1 MSTSFFYILILTA
14 RQGNGKNDI
23 VFTFLILI
31 SLALV
36 DFIVNYDIMVSVIIM
51 NDPQNMIITGI
62 KAPNIVLFPKKE
74 TRQMTNRKSYG
85 LSLCISGQI
94 TYTMNGKKY
103 VSNQSNAVLLP
114 KGGTYTL
121 YGNAEG
127 VFPVINF
134 TCTNFFCDE
143 IMVFPLEQPE
153 SCIKSVEALR
163 KLFQHNGS
171 PLEIYGSFYN
181 LLSKIFS
188 VRAKMPA
195 TLAFVIE
202 YIKENIQDPNLSNV
216 ALAKKMGIS
225 EVYLRKLFLSHC
237 GMTPRQY
244 VLEERL
250 KKAKQMLV
258 DTPFTVAS
266 ISEDCGFASV
276 YHFCRTFK
284 KRIGMTPT
292 QYAEENKIYKI

>member
-1 MSTSFFYILILTA
+1 MISFDELVVTSI
-14 RQGNGKNDI
+14 RQPTVVHTKKGTR
-23 VFTFLILI
+23 FT
-31 SLALV
+31 
-36 DFIVNYDIMVSVIIM
+36 M
-51 NDPQNMIITGI
+51 
-62 KAPNIVLFPKKE
+62 E
-74 TRQMTNRKSYG
+74 NRPYFGVCFSMG
-85 LSLCISGQI
+85 GQI
-94 TYTMNGKKY
+94 TYNMNGKKY

-134 TCTNFFCDE
+134 TCTDFFCDE

-163 KLFQHNGS
+163 YLFQHNGS

-195 TLAFVIE
+195 TLAFVVE
-202 YIKENIQDPNLSNV
+202 YIEENIQDPNLSNV

-244 VLEERL
+244 VLEERF